1 MHFVN
6 KVIFWLRPVAHAVTH
21 RAPKK
26 VALKSMLSDE
36 QIKSWRARPCI
47 TFPSNVDVKFGHKLD
62 QFDLDSLL
70 CEAHLRCT
78 AGRVLVAPAQLA
90 QLLLLATT
98 EGELDNAKKEFQRY
112 LERSDVLLIPLN
124 VLDAARWVLIA
135 LEAANANVPVS
146 SRRALQM
153 CRVEAEQA
161 VREAL
166 YPLGAFEPVSRDD
179 GERWIVRYYD
189 SLKEPS
195 VTCALQADKL
205 LTLLSLPTR
214 PLECTNAAKQGD
226 GRSCGYWVGFFAEEE
241 MRRYCQEGM
250 WTQRMSTTGT
260 ALYEYTNM
268 VRDKFRSARTA
279 AELQWQGEIDFKG

>member
-1 MHFVN
+1 MLMSSLVTN
-6 KVIFWLRPVAHAVTH
+6 WINLIWTACSVRRICVAQLGESWLH
-21 RAPKK
+21 
-26 VALKSMLSDE
+26 
-36 QIKSWRARPCI
+36 
-47 TFPSNVDVKFGHKLD
+47 
-62 QFDLDSLL
+62 
-70 CEAHLRCT
+70 
-78 AGRVLVAPAQLA
+78 APAQLA
-90 QLLLLATT
+90 QLLLLAAT
-98 EGELDNAKKEFQRY
+98 EGEFDNATNEFQRY
-112 LERSDVLLIPLN
+112 LGRSDVLLISWN
-124 VLDAARWVLIA
+124 ILDAAHWVLIA

-166 YPLGAFEPVSRDD
+166 YPLDAFEPVSRDD

-226 GRSCGYWVGFFAEEE
+226 GWSCGYWVRFFAEEE
-241 MRRYCQEGM
+241 MRRYHAWEIP
-250 WTQRMSTTGT
+250 
-260 ALYEYTNM
+260 TNQPIL
-268 VRDKFRSARTA
+268 D
-279 AELQWQGEIDFKG
+279 G